1 MIANDITIQ
10 RSLMTWIEA
19 IDYVF
24 VLLLNPFFISQSL
37 RDLIGRALEPER
49 KHEASLKMFYNEY
62 TIISILDTYH

>member
-24 VLLLNPFFISQSL
+24 VLLLNPFFHLTVVKRLNWTSF
-37 RDLIGRALEPER
+37 RTR
-49 KHEASLKMFYNEY
+49 KKTRGFVKNVL
-62 TIISILDTYH
+62 